1 MTLWNSGVEQNKS
14 NPQILSEYLIN
25 IVTKKKVKMGDW
37 ILLGIFLL
45 FVISCAVQIFYYL
58 YFYLSVHTRATPEI
72 KPEDK
77 TPYKP
82 VSVIICA
89 RNEAE
94 NLRNFLP
101 SVLGQDYPD
110 FEVIVVNDCSE
121 DETYVVLADLME
133 RYPNLRVSAINKDP
147 KFMHYKKFAQ
157 FIGIKAARNEILLFT
172 DADCSPV
179 SPDWIKGMCRHFE
192 GNTKY
197 VLGYGGYAKEQGI
210 LNSYIR
216 NDTFIIALQYL
227 GLANRGIPYMGV
239 GRNLA
244 YLRSEFFTNGGFGQ
258 YSHLASG
265 DDDLFINSNAR
276 AENTRTEY
284 SREAHTRSIPCSTFE
299 EWIKQKKRHLTTG
312 KYYKPLHKFLLIL
325 EPSSRILF
333 YTIFIVL
340 LSFQYLWIEVLAVFS
355 LRLATQITVFSLAQK
370 KLKEPG
376 LIPYTLLFDI
386 FSPVINT
393 TLYLASNITSKR
405 NQGINQWS

>member
-1 MTLWNSGVEQNKS
+1 
-14 NPQILSEYLIN
+14 
-25 IVTKKKVKMGDW
+25 MGDW

-58 YFYLSVHTRATPEI
+58 YYYLSVYTREAPEI
-72 KPEDK
+72 KPDDN
-77 TPYKP
+77 PPCNP

-94 NLRNFLP
+94 NLRSFLP
-101 SVLGQDYPD
+101 SVLQQDYPD
-110 FEVIVVNDCSE
+110 YEVIVVNDCSE
-121 DETYVVLADLME
+121 DETYIVLGDLMAE
-133 RYPNLRVSAINKDP
+133 YPNLRVSAINKDP

-172 DADCSPV
+172 DADCKPV
-179 SPDWIKGMCRHFE
+179 SPDWIKGMCRHFD

-197 VLGYGGYAKEQGI
+197 VLGYGGYVKEKSF

-227 GLANRGIPYMGV
+227 GMANRGIPYMGV

-244 YLRSEFFTNGGFGQ
+244 YLKSEFFANGGFGQ

-276 AENTRTEY
+276 AGNTLTEY
-284 SREAHTRSIPCSTFE
+284 SPETHTRSIPCSTIE
-299 EWIKQKKRHLTTG
+299 EWTKQKKRHLTTG
-312 KYYKPLHKFLLIL
+312 QYYKPLHKFLLIL
-325 EPSSRILF
+325 EPASRMLF

-340 LSFQYLWIEVLAVFS
+340 LSFHYLWIEVLALFS

-376 LIPYTLLFDI
+376 LIPYTLIFDI
-386 FSPVINT
+386 FSPLINT
-393 TLYLASNITSKR
+393 TLYLATSFTKR
-405 NQGINQWS
+405 IQGINQWS